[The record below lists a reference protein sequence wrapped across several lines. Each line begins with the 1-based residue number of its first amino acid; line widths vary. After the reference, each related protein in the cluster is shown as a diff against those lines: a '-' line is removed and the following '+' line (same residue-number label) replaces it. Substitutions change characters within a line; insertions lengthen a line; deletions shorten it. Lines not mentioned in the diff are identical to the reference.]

1 MDNLNVPPVR
11 EWLALRCLRFWA
23 WAWAWPS
30 ECAADAIAG
39 LADCRDIRQSVR
51 ACLHVFTSFSGVRE
65 RILAMIL
72 EITM

>member
-1 MDNLNVPPVR
+1 MDNLNVPQVR

-23 WAWAWPS
+23 WAWAS
-30 ECAADAIAG
+30 ECAEEAIAG

-51 ACLHVFTSFSGVRE
+51 GCLHVFTTFSGVRE

-72 EITM
+72 EITI